1 MSDGRLVVRA
11 TAEFFQDLD
20 RQLPAE
26 RGPNGSR
33 STYDFQAFEL
43 LRIVER
49 FAIGFLDLPDLM
61 PGGPDYRILIGA
73 GTLVAGFAVVGQM
86 AAHGAVELVQLAL
99 DVGGAWPS
107 AERSP
112 SGPAGIPDVSVRL
125 VSICPPGVDVSQSM
139 M

>member
-1 MSDGRLVVRA
+1 VSDGRLVVRA

-26 RGPNGSR
+26 RGPNGER

-49 FAIGFLDLPDLM
+49 FATGSRDLPELI
-61 PGGPDYRILIGA
+61 PGRPENRLLIGA
-73 GTLVAGFAVVGQM
+73 GALVAGFAVVGQLRPTVRSSSCGSTSM
-86 AAHGAVELVQLAL
+86 
-99 DVGGAWPS
+99 S
-107 AERSP
+107 AEPGP
-112 SGPAGIPDVSVRL
+112 SSASRPISIPDVSVRP
-125 VSICPPGVDVSQSM
+125 VSIRPSGVDVSQSM